1 MTDSIGAFHPLFVDT
16 GPLYARF
23 DSDDDHHE
31 RTVSILSDIR
41 DGTLRH
47 RPLYTSRYVLGELT
61 RLLLYNIGHTAAST
75 ALSTIRNSDLFVVLS
90 DDQHSFQRACETF
103 DRYDDQAISLVDHL
117 SAALAETHDIDHV
130 FSFDCDFDTLGYV
143 RVPDDHP

>member
-1 MTDSIGAFHPLFVDT
+1 MNDSTVDFHPLFVDT

-23 DSDDDHHE
+23 DSADRHHD
-31 RTVSILSDIR
+31 RTVSVLSRIR
-41 DGTLRH
+41 EGSLRY

-90 DDQHSFQRACETF
+90 DEQRSFQAACETF
-103 DRYDDQAISLVDHL
+103 ARYDDQTISLVDHL

-143 RVPDDHP
+143 RVPDIHS